1 MNCKLLFSVALPAC
15 SVLQVAML
23 LSGVRAFGQTRFG
36 NIRGITGDQSGAA
49 LPEVQVSAHSLEGNT
64 DCTVVSGADGTFAF
78 ENLKPGRYQLTA
90 RKEGLRSL
98 PAATVELAAGQ
109 SLRSDI
115 TLAPPNGPRASRAP
129 ASFAV
134 SDNSDRASLTELEKQ
149 LLERIDRLE
158 QRLAALEAIQ
168 AARPNTTLTPNQAAP
183 ATALDSGSS
192 QVADATQAAQASPD
206 KAATPTAAQAQPVL
220 VAALAPAEAL
230 PPVENTK
237 VLSIAPTPVTPVT
250 AEPPAVP
257 LAGTTSAS
265 PSQEASP
272 EKNKKPDPFSD
283 ADWTWLNGNPR
294 TKNIYWDT
302 KFFTPEIRSDVTYT
316 YDFNHPKDHSM
327 GGSTELFRSQEVQVE
342 QLGVG
347 GDFHYDNVRA
357 RLMTQFGMYS
367 ETTPRNDPSPANGQ
381 WDLDTAYRYVS
392 EAYGGYHFNK
402 WYGINVDAGI
412 FMSYIGLFSYYNF
425 DNWAYQPSYVSSNT
439 PWFFNGVRLQIFP
452 TEHLKIEPW
461 FINGWQSY
469 GSSNHRPGLG
479 GQIKWTPRPWMNIIS
494 NNYGLGH
501 DDLYTPKRGRI
512 HTDDSLEVKYYDQP
526 LKALDKMAF
535 TFTGDMG
542 CEFGGGVSCYGD
554 KAGRPKQSFLGYM
567 LYNRFW
573 FHKDLYAFTVGGGE
587 INNPGRYLVLIPPI
601 NGETAASAAVNSP
614 YFSENPGDPFKAWD
628 GSITFDW
635 MPKQYITFRWEFDH
649 RHANVPY
656 WSGPGGITPPPGT
669 SNGYPTEYAC
679 MDGTPSPTISGC
691 AAHGNVWYPDLRK
704 RESLID
710 LDIMVKF

>member
-1 MNCKLLFSVALPAC
+1 MHSV
-15 SVLQVAML
+15 
-23 LSGVRAFGQTRFG
+23 
-36 NIRGITGDQSGAA
+36 
-49 LPEVQVSAHSLEGNT
+49 EENT
-64 DCTVVSGADGTFAF
+64 DHTVVSGADGSFAF
-78 ENLKPGRYQLTA
+78 ENLKPGHYQLTA
-90 RKEGLRSL
+90 RKEGFGSS

-109 SLRSDI
+109 SLHNDI
-115 TLAPPNGPRASRAP
+115 TLASPNGSKALGEP
-129 ASFAV
+129 ASPAV
-134 SDNSDRASLTELEKQ
+134 TENSDRTSLTEREKQ
-149 LLERIDRLE
+149 LLDRIDRLE
-158 QRLAALEAIQ
+158 QRLAALEAKEVKRPTPT
-168 AARPNTTLTPNQAAP
+168 AASTQPAPAAAP
-183 ATALDSGSS
+183 DRGFTQTA
-192 QVADATQAAQASPD
+192 VATQPVPASPD
-206 KAATPTAAQAQPVL
+206 KRATQTAAPAQPVL
-220 VAALAPAEAL
+220 VASLDKAAGLKPAEKPKAISIMPN
-230 PPVENTK
+230 PPG
-237 VLSIAPTPVTPVT
+237 TPAAAKPSG
-250 AEPPAVP
+250 AS
-257 LAGTTSAS
+257 LAGGTPAS
-265 PSQEASP
+265 PPQEASP
-272 EKNKKPDPFSD
+272 EKNKKMDPFSD

-294 TKNIYWDT
+294 TKNIYWDS

-327 GGSTELFRSQEVQVE
+327 GGSTEIFRSQEVQVE

-357 RLMTQFGMYS
+357 RLMTQFGMYA

-439 PWFFNGVRLQIFP
+439 PWFFNGVRVQIFP
-452 TEHLKIEPW
+452 TAHLKIEPW

-479 GQIKWTPRPWMNIIS
+479 GQIKWTPRPWINIIS

-501 DDLYTPKRGRI
+501 DDLYVPNRGRI
-512 HTDDSLEVKYYDQP
+512 HTDNSVEVKYYDQP
-526 LKALDKMAF
+526 LKSLDKMAF

-554 KAGRPKQSFLGYM
+554 KAGGPKQSFIGYM

-573 FHKDLYAFTVGGGE
+573 FHKDLYALTVGGGQ

-601 NGETAASAAVNSP
+601 NGETAASAAINSP
-614 YFSENPGDPFKAWD
+614 YFTENPGDPFKAWD

-656 WSGPGGITPPPGT
+656 WSGAGGITPPSG
-669 SNGYPTEYAC
+669 SNNGYPTR
-679 MDGTPSPTISGC
+679 I
-691 AAHGNVWYPDLRK
+691 L
-704 RESLID
+704 L
-710 LDIMVKF
+710 